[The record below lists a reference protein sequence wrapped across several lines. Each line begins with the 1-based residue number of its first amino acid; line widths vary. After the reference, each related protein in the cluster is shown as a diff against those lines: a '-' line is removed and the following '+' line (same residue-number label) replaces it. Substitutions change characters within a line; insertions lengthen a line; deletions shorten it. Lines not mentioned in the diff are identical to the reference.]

1 MKNQNPIHVFA
12 TWKVIEGQIE
22 NVLNL
27 LKTVHDESVKENG
40 NLFYTIHQSIADP
53 NTLLLFE
60 GYTSEEAVTEHRNSA
75 YFQEIVLGQIV
86 PLLQNREI
94 VLATP
99 VAYL

>member
-1 MKNQNPIHVFA
+1 MKNQNPVHVFA

-27 LKTVHDESVKENG
+27 LKTVHDESIKEKG
-40 NLFYTIHQSIADP
+40 NLFYTIHQSNSDT

-60 GYTSEEAVTEHRNSA
+60 GYTNEDAVTEHRNSA
-75 YFQEIVLGQIV
+75 YFQDLVLGQIV
-86 PLLQNREI
+86 PLLETRQI

-99 VAYL
+99 VDYL